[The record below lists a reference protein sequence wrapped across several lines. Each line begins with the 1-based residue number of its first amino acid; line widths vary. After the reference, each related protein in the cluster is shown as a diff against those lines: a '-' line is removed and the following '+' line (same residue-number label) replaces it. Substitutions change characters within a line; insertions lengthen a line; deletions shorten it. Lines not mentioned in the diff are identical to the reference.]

1 MMWVIPSKIKGLTM
15 PKKIRPTTPGQ
26 RGLILPSNHELTRE
40 DPKKKALVKP
50 TKSLLVSKRR
60 TNGRNNQGRITCRH
74 RGGGHKRHYRIIDFK
89 RDKVG
94 IPAKVASIE
103 YDPNR
108 SAHIAL
114 LNYVD
119 GEKRYILAPQGLKVG
134 ATVATQT
141 GAPYNV
147 GCCLPLDKI
156 PQGSTVHNIEMY
168 PGRGGQLVR
177 SAGSSAQLMAVSSGY
192 ATLKMPS
199 GEVRMVK
206 ATCRATLGSLSNS
219 EHFLRVD
226 GKAGR
231 TRWKGFRPTVR
242 GTAMNPVDHPQGGGE
257 GRQNSYIPRSPWGI
271 QAKGYKT
278 RSKRKSKKLI
288 IKDRRKK

>member
-1 MMWVIPSKIKGLTM
+1 MT
-15 PKKIRPTTPGQ
+15 KKYRPTTPGQ
-26 RGLILPSNHELTRE
+26 RGLILPSNDELTRR
-40 DPKKKALVKP
+40 DSKHKALVKP
-50 TKSLLVSKRR
+50 TKSLLASKRR
-60 TNGRNNQGRITCRH
+60 TNGRNNHGHITCRH

-89 RDKVG
+89 RDKVD

-114 LNYVD
+114 LNYAD

-141 GAPYNV
+141 AAPFNV
-147 GCCLPLDKI
+147 GCCLPLEKM
-156 PQGSTVHNIEMY
+156 PLGTFVHNIEMY

-177 SAGSSAQLMAVSSGY
+177 TAGASAQLMAVSSGY

-206 ATCRATLGSLSNS
+206 STCKATIGAVSNP
-219 EHFLRVD
+219 ENFLRVE

-242 GTAMNPVDHPQGGGE
+242 GTVMNPVDHPHGGGE
-257 GRQNSYIPRSPWGI
+257 GKQNSYIPRSPWGV
-271 QAKGYKT
+271 QAKGFKT
-278 RSKRKSKKLI
+278 RSKKKSKRLI